1 MTLALVTLQIR
12 DQQQQAFEADWPGA
26 ERLLAGLPG
35 CQALELRRSRLHA
48 RRYLL
53 LIDWTARHTPDL
65 QALHGLR
72 RHFEHEPDIEHY
84 DEVGLDARARL
95 RPD

>member
-1 MTLALVTLQIR
+1 MTLAMVTLQVR
-12 DQQQQAFEADWPGA
+12 DHQQQAFEADWQQTR
-26 ERLLAGLPG
+26 RLLAGLPG
-35 CQALELRRSRLHA
+35 CQGLELRRSRLHA

-53 LIDWTARHTPDL
+53 LIDWTARSSPDL
-65 QALHGLR
+65 QALQGLR